1 MGSGLTPRDMER
13 LPDVLLQTVIRYCI
27 GLPRPVQSV
36 FGEANSQSNQTR
48 DNAVCPPFYTPTL
61 CLSIPPLSARLC
73 DRHGLTTTCSD
84 YAAVWR

>member
-36 FGEANSQSNQTR
+36 FGEAKARITNHETSGLSTLLH
-48 DNAVCPPFYTPTL
+48 TTL
-61 CLSIPPLSARLC
+61 CLSIPTLSDRLLTVM
-73 DRHGLTTTCSD
+73 GL
-84 YAAVWR
+84 